1 MRPEVSVVMPV
12 HNAMPHLDAAVASML
27 AQTFRLFEFV
37 ILDDGSTDGSRK
49 LLRRWAERDG
59 RIRLI
64 ESDVRSGPVASSN
77 RVVAEAC
84 APLIARMDADDVSD
98 PCRLERQME
107 VMGAHPEA
115 VLVGS
120 LFETIDAAGR
130 RIREADLGRLLRRS
144 YVAPFAHSTILF
156 RRSAFDR
163 AGGYR
168 GETAQWED
176 VDLYRRLERFG
187 PMLVIPTPLVQ
198 VRVWEANSR
207 LGADPADLETAMD
220 AMYRAVEGAP
230 ARDGAGLLPQAFVAA
245 GSVRLWSGRRPG
257 VLARL
262 LRRGA
267 LTPNPSTAKI
277 LAWAALA
284 EASPRSL
291 VTLLRLALAL
301 RNRAARPRLSGV
313 RCLAWRPGR
322 VPA

>member
-1 MRPEVSVVMPV
+1 
-12 HNAMPHLDAAVASML
+12 
-27 AQTFRLFEFV
+27 
-37 ILDDGSTDGSRK
+37 
-49 LLRRWAERDG
+49 
-59 RIRLI
+59 
-64 ESDVRSGPVASSN
+64 
-77 RVVAEAC
+77 
-84 APLIARMDADDVSD
+84 
-98 PCRLERQME
+98 
-107 VMGAHPEA
+107 
-115 VLVGS
+115 
-120 LFETIDAAGR
+120 
-130 RIREADLGRLLRRS
+130 
-144 YVAPFAHSTILF
+144 
-156 RRSAFDR
+156 
-163 AGGYR
+163 
-168 GETAQWED
+168 
-176 VDLYRRLERFG
+176 
-187 PMLVIPTPLVQ
+187 
-198 VRVWEANSR
+198 
-207 LGADPADLETAMD
+207 
-220 AMYRAVEGAP
+220 MYRAVEGAP